1 MFSTSLARLWE
12 LWAGFFCLF
21 WLIALTLKFKISRQ
35 SLLTAKGLK
44 KSIGLF
50 GRFFHA
56 FMALQKATSKAVK
69 TKGTEM
75 QIYYVFSTFVIVWD
89 LPLHPFYCRSSTMNC
104 SLKGICHWPIDD
116 DGHLVWFSL
125 FLLLCGLFKEKYDF
139 WASQNF
145 AVNINCFFFFPEF
158 LLFFPMMLWFL
169 NSLLIRWYLWVIFIH
184 SCLMPILFYW
194 LAGSRCQGLSG
205 GELRGWKR
213 MINLQSV
220 LAHLFA
226 VSYSIKTNIYNSAP
240 SCHSQP

>member
-145 AVNINCFFFFPEF
+145 AVNINCFFFFPRVFTFFSHDVMISEF
-158 LLFFPMMLWFL
+158 SSYQMVFVGHFHTFLSDAHSILLTCWQQVPRVV
-169 NSLLIRWYLWVIFIH
+169 RWRAERMKEDDKLTECIGTFICSVIFN
-184 SCLMPILFYW
+184 
-194 LAGSRCQGLSG
+194 Q
-205 GELRGWKR
+205 
-213 MINLQSV
+213 N
-220 LAHLFA
+220 
-226 VSYSIKTNIYNSAP
+226 
-240 SCHSQP
+240 

>member
-44 KSIGLF
+44 KRIGLF

-125 FLLLCGLFKEKYDF
+125 FLLLRGLFKEKYDF

-145 AVNINCFFFFPEF
+145 AVNINCFFFSQSFYFFFPWCYDFWILF
-158 LLFFPMMLWFL
+158 LLDGICGSFSYIPVWCPFY
-169 NSLLIRWYLWVIFIH
+169 SIDLLA
-184 SCLMPILFYW
+184 
-194 LAGSRCQGLSG
+194 AGAKGCQVESW
-205 GELRGWKR
+205 EDERGW
-213 MINLQSV
+213 
-220 LAHLFA
+220 
-226 VSYSIKTNIYNSAP
+226 
-240 SCHSQP
+240 